1 MKSLITLASLLVTFA
16 VQSQTYLH
24 GEMGWPS
31 LMGFEI
37 EHFTQEDL
45 SVHVNVGLVHVGLG
59 VRKTL
64 PSIAVPN
71 SLLLSEVIA
80 NWYLDASTGLAGLV
94 DVGGG
99 SVTSLALGKRLD
111 AGLFMV
117 SAQFGLGWHDWMLA
131 SIRGSGQPST
141 REQRGSG
148 QPSTREQRGSG
159 QPSTREQFP
168 WFTGQLK
175 LGLRL

>member
-80 NWYLDASTGLAGLV
+80 NWYLDASTGLAALV

-131 SIRGSGQPST
+131 SIRGSD
-141 REQRGSG
+141 
-148 QPSTREQRGSG
+148 

>member
-64 PSIAVPN
+64 PSIALPN
-71 SLLLSEVIA
+71 SLFLSEVIA
-80 NWYLDASTGLAGLV
+80 NWYLDASTGLAALV

-99 SVTSLALGKRLD
+99 SVTSLALGKRLH
-111 AGLFMV
+111 AGRFFMV
-117 SAQFGLGWHDWMLA
+117 SGQFGIGLHDWMIA
-131 SIRGSGQPST
+131 PSL
-141 REQRGSG
+141 S
-148 QPSTREQRGSG
+148 SG

>member
-64 PSIAVPN
+64 PSIALPN
-71 SLLLSEVIA
+71 CTTSSQLLPCSIKSSI
-80 NWYLDASTGLAGLV
+80 D
-94 DVGGG
+94 
-99 SVTSLALGKRLD
+99 KR
-111 AGLFMV
+111 
-117 SAQFGLGWHDWMLA
+117 
-131 SIRGSGQPST
+131 
-141 REQRGSG
+141 
-148 QPSTREQRGSG
+148 
-159 QPSTREQFP
+159 
-168 WFTGQLK
+168 
-175 LGLRL
+175 